1 MTPDISI
8 AWTKIE
14 QLLTGLIAILPNLGL
29 ALLLFGVLFA
39 GSRWV
44 KFFIIK
50 ISSARGYDNLGLVLG
65 RLSHWALVSVSLLA
79 ALTIVLPS
87 FHARDLI
94 QILGIGSVAI
104 GFAFRDIL
112 QNFLAGILILLA
124 QPFRLGE
131 EIAVEGYEGVV
142 EEIQARA
149 TLIRTSDGFLIVIPN
164 ATIYTKTVTILNS
177 YAARRTAVEF
187 EVGLRDDPE
196 LIRRLVKQAI
206 GRDREVLKVPEPDAI
221 LLGFGRGCLSV
232 SARWWTDSKHT
243 DQVVV
248 RDRVVA
254 YIKNTLVEN
263 GIDLSYPTHQV
274 LFHDQTEEVDGD
286 RARQRAGWTAGS
298 NGIPR
303 PRKLADAVVD
313 LAQAACVKVQAAK

>member
-1 MTPDISI
+1 M

-14 QLLTGLIAILPNLGL
+14 QLITGLISLLPNLGL
-29 ALLLFGVLFA
+29 AVLLFSILFV
-39 GSRWV
+39 GSRWI

-50 ISSARGYDNLGLVLG
+50 ISSARGYSNLGLVLG
-65 RLSHWALVSVSLLA
+65 RLTHWTLISISLLVV
-79 ALTIVLPS
+79 LTIVLPS
-87 FHARDLI
+87 FHAKDLI

-149 TLIRTSDGFLIVIPN
+149 TLIRTADGFLIVIPN
-164 ATIYTKTVTILNS
+164 ATIYTKTVTIFNS
-177 YAARRTAVEF
+177 YPARRTAVEF
-187 EVGLRDDPE
+187 DVGLRDDPE
-196 LIRRLVKQAI
+196 SIRRLIKQAVAS
-206 GRDREVLKVPEPDAI
+206 DSEVLKDPEPDAI
-221 LLGFGRGCLSV
+221 FIGFGRGSLCV
-232 SARWWTDSKHT
+232 RVRWWTESKHT
-243 DQVVV
+243 DNLAV

-254 YIKNTLVEN
+254 SIKNTLVES

-286 RARQRAGWTAGS
+286 RARQRAGWAAGS

-313 LAQAACVKVQAAK
+313 LAQASCVKVQEAR

>member
-1 MTPDISI
+1 M

-14 QLLTGLIAILPNLGL
+14 QLITGLISLLPNLGL
-29 ALLLFGVLFA
+29 AVLLFSILFV
-39 GSRWV
+39 GSRWI

-50 ISSARGYDNLGLVLG
+50 ISSARGYNNLGLVLG
-65 RLSHWALVSVSLLA
+65 RLTHWTLISISLLVV
-79 ALTIVLPS
+79 LTIVLPS
-87 FHARDLI
+87 FHAKDLI

-149 TLIRTSDGFLIVIPN
+149 TLIRTADGFLIVIPN
-164 ATIYTKTVTILNS
+164 ATIYTKTVTIFNS
-177 YAARRTAVEF
+177 YPARRTAVEF
-187 EVGLRDDPE
+187 DVGLRDDPE
-196 LIRRLVKQAI
+196 SIRHLIKQAVAS
-206 GRDREVLKVPEPDAI
+206 DSEVLKDPEPDAI
-221 LLGFGRGCLSV
+221 FIGFGRGSLCV
-232 SARWWTDSKHT
+232 RVRWWTESKHT
-243 DQVVV
+243 DNLGV

-254 YIKNTLVEN
+254 SIKNTLIEN
-263 GIDLSYPTHQV
+263 GVDLAYPTHQV

-286 RARQRAGWTAGS
+286 RARQRAGWAAGS

-303 PRKLADAVVD
+303 PRKLADAVID
-313 LAQAACVKVQAAK
+313 LAQASCVKVHEAR